1 MKAPGT
7 RSDPSLATTVVH
19 GLAVLQSFT
28 MTEPAL
34 GNKELAARTG
44 LSKATISRLTYT
56 LALKGLLLYDAQLRR
71 YRLGAGVLSLAYPML
86 SGIRLRQLARPFMRA
101 LADQCE
107 GSVSLGMY
115 DNLHMVYIE
124 TSRGHEAMGFRPDIG
139 ARLPLLASAMGR
151 AWLASCAAETRKQ
164 VLAEIARVQPWQLT
178 THGAAWEHAQRDWTT
193 KGYCLS
199 FGDWQADVH
208 AVAAALPHPVAG
220 DRLVFNFGIPVSR
233 LKNRGI
239 EHIAAKPL
247 LTMVSDIDQ
256 RMQLAEAQDEY

>member
-7 RSDPSLATTVVH
+7 RNDPSLATTVVH
-19 GLAVLQSFT
+19 GLAVLQSFR

-34 GNKELAARTG
+34 SNKELAARTG

-86 SGIRLRQLARPFMRA
+86 SGIGLRQLARPFMRA

-151 AWLASCAAETRKQ
+151 AWLASCDARTRQ
-164 VLAEIARVQPWQLT
+164 NVLAEIARAQPWQLT
-178 THGAAWEHAQRDWTT
+178 THGAAWEQAQRDWDK

-208 AVAAALPHPVAG
+208 AVAVALPRPIAG
-220 DRLVFNFGIPVSR
+220 DRLVFNCGMPVSR

-239 EHIAAKPL
+239 EQVAAKPL
-247 LTMVSDIDQ
+247 LAMVNDIDQ
-256 RMQLAEAQDEY
+256 RTRLTDMPDDV